1 MLDLSALVQHW
12 GYVAI
17 FVVVV
22 LGNVGLP
29 VPEETVLA
37 LAGYLVYD
45 GVLRLPLTLAVGVLS
60 AAAGDNVGY
69 WIGQRL
75 GRPTIERYGAR
86 VGITRERLETIER
99 FVTRYGALGVFAAR
113 FIPGVRVLGGPLA
126 GACGLAA
133 LPFVIANLLGALVY
147 VPYAVGIGYALAW
160 GLGPWLRR
168 IEHVAGK
175 VEHVALLAIAV
186 GVIVALVRR
195 RARRIRRR
203 RSTG

>member
-1 MLDLSALVQHW
+1 MPDLSALVQHW

-69 WIGQRL
+69 WIGRRL

-86 VGITRERLETIER
+86 VGITRKRLETIER
-99 FVTRYGALGVFAAR
+99 FVIRYGALGVVAAR

-126 GACGLAA
+126 GAGGLAA

-195 RARRIRRR
+195 RAQTIRRR
-203 RSTG
+203 RSAG

>member
-1 MLDLSALVQHW
+1 MSDLSALVEHW

-17 FVVVV
+17 FVVVI

-37 LAGYLVYD
+37 LAGYLVHD
-45 GVLRLPLTLAVGVLS
+45 GVLRLPLTLAVGVLG
-60 AAAGDNVGY
+60 AATGDNVGY
-69 WIGQRL
+69 WIGRRL

-86 VGITRERLETIER
+86 VGITRERMERIEG
-99 FVTRYGALGVFAAR
+99 FVTRYGALGVFGAR
-113 FIPGVRVLGGPLA
+113 FIPGVRMLGGPLA
-126 GACGLAA
+126 GACGLAT

-175 VEHVALLAIAV
+175 AEYVALLAIAV
-186 GVIVALVRR
+186 WVIVALLRR
-195 RARRIRRR
+195 RARTITQR
-203 RSTG
+203 RSAG

>member
-1 MLDLSALVQHW
+1 MPDLSALVQHW

-69 WIGQRL
+69 WIGRRL

-86 VGITRERLETIER
+86 VGITRKRLETIER
-99 FVTRYGALGVFAAR
+99 FVIRYGALGVVAAR
-113 FIPGVRVLGGPLA
+113 FIPGVRVLGGPLSGA
-126 GACGLAA
+126 GGLAA

-195 RARRIRRR
+195 RAQTIRRR
-203 RSTG
+203 RSAG

>member
-1 MLDLSALVQHW
+1 MPDLSELLQHW

-29 VPEETVLA
+29 VPEETVLV
-37 LAGYLVYD
+37 LAGYLVRE
-45 GVLRLPLTLAVGVLS
+45 GVLRLPLTLSVGVLS

-69 WIGQRL
+69 WIGRRL

-86 VGITRERLETIER
+86 VGITRDRLETIEG

-126 GACGLAA
+126 GAGGLRA

-175 VEHVALLAIAV
+175 VEHVALLVMAV

-195 RARRIRRR
+195 RARTITRG
-203 RSTG
+203 SSVP